1 MKKQLLILFSI
12 LSLTSCDLFNSNS
25 SVSVKESTSQ
35 ASDEIDDESNT
46 SESSKSS
53 ENMTFSVQ
61 VTNLTSYKNIRV
73 QWCTDTLCHLPVPLN
88 DTGYATNSLPKD
100 DTYYIHLMNLNSA
113 YAYDPNG
120 YVASS
125 TNPDITLPISTIES
139 MENKTISK
147 AGVYRVSVE
156 KDSETSITFST
167 AGSYTIESWVDYS
180 LASDDSE
187 LDPKVTFGA
196 TSDDNSGFK
205 NNFKLDVNITESDSV
220 VKFSA
225 NKKASYI
232 INVTS
237 K

>member
-1 MKKQLLILFSI
+1 MKKQLFLLISL
-12 LSLTSCDLFNSNS
+12 LSLTSCNMTRNNS
-25 SVSVKESTSQ
+25 SVSAKESISQ
-35 ASDEIDDESNT
+35 ASNSDDDLDSNE
-46 SESSKSS
+46 ESSTV

-61 VTNLTSYKNIRV
+61 LQNLTSYKNIRV
-73 QWCTDTLCHLPVPLN
+73 QWCTDTLCHTPMKVS
-88 DTGYATNSLPKD
+88 DTGYVTNTLPKD
-100 DTYYIHLMNLNSA
+100 ETYYIHLMNLDSA

-125 TNPDITLPISTIES
+125 SNPNITLPISTIES
-139 MENKTISK
+139 MENNTISK
-147 AGVYRVSVE
+147 AGVYKISVE

-180 LASDDSE
+180 LASEDSE
-187 LDPKVTFGA
+187 LDPKITFGS
-196 TSDDNSGFK
+196 TSDDNSGFN
-205 NNFKLDVNITESDSV
+205 NNFKLDVKITESDNI